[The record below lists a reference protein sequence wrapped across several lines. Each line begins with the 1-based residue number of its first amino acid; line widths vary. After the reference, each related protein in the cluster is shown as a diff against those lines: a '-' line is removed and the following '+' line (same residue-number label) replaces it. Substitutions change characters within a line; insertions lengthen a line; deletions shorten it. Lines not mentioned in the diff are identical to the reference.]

1 MKNLDVRAR
10 YTRQVI
16 EEQFLALLREKPH
29 TKITVTE
36 LCQGAHLNRATFY
49 KHYQDVPDL
58 LERTERQLLDDLR
71 ERIEGHTPG
80 SLETLLLDVTSYM
93 RQYGKKYMALGSEH
107 GDPALAAKTF
117 LVCYEWAYPLLTA
130 NLPQLDEGR
139 RELLYQFLSH
149 GSGGVLTAWLRG
161 GMVQSSE
168 EVANFLMETC
178 TGAAHRI

>member
-16 EEQFLALLREKPH
+16 EEQFLLLLGEKPCA
-29 TKITVTE
+29 KITVTE
-36 LCQGAHLNRATFY
+36 LCRGARLNRATFY
-49 KHYQDVPDL
+49 KHYKDVPDL
-58 LERTERQLLDDLR
+58 LERTERQLLDNLR
-71 ERIEGHTPG
+71 KTVEGHIPG
-80 SLETLLLDVTSYM
+80 NLEALLLSVTSYM

-130 NLPQLDEGR
+130 NLPHLDEGR

-161 GMVQSSE
+161 GMAQGPE
-168 EVANFLMETC
+168 EVAGFLTEVC
-178 TGAAHRI
+178 TGAAARL